1 MSTVHFYT
9 SCTMTKSAAAPNQ
22 LMARALGDQPM
33 SRRFALW
40 SSRIDRWKGERRSAL
55 QLYCGGAWSI
65 VRSLAAGNS
74 CESPR
79 VRCFVISAGY
89 GLVGID
95 TQLAPYAATFTPG
108 RLDSVANAQGNVA
121 PKQNGEWWQK
131 LCAWRPVGIGGP
143 RSIRAAFRKFPN
155 SVHIV
160 ALSPSY
166 LDAIFEDLAEGLFEL
181 SNPEKLIVISA
192 GKKRH
197 GDLNGWVL
205 SPPAELQTVLGGAL
219 VSLNVRLAAEIL
231 NRNSVGGLSQAKA
244 RAFVSRLKAKA
255 QPRAIPTRR
264 PVRDAHVIRFIR
276 HSDRSRS
283 RLSYTSLLRD
293 FRSAGYACEMKR
305 FKQLFQQ
312 TLHSRNRSV

>member
-1 MSTVHFYT
+1 M
-9 SCTMTKSAAAPNQ
+9 Q
-22 LMARALGDQPM
+22 
-33 SRRFALW
+33 
-40 SSRIDRWKGERRSAL
+40 
-55 QLYCGGAWSI
+55 
-65 VRSLAAGNS
+65 
-74 CESPR
+74 SPR

-166 LDAIFEDLAEGLFEL
+166 LDAIFEDLTEGLFEL

-231 NRNSVGGLSQAKA
+231 NRNSVGGLSRAKA
-244 RAFVSRLKAKA
+244 IAFVSRLKAKA

-283 RLSYTSLLRD
+283 RLSYTSLTQGFPQRRICL
-293 FRSAGYACEMKR
+293 
-305 FKQLFQQ
+305 
-312 TLHSRNRSV
+312 